1 MLRTIEAIIE
11 PDGSVHLLQTVA
23 LPGTRRAL
31 ITVLEESADEAAG
44 DLTAPLSEP
53 MLTQEWD
60 RPEEDAAWAH
70 LQPGA

>member
-11 PDGSVHLLQTVA
+11 PDGSVCLLQTVA

-44 DLTAPLSEP
+44 DLTARPSEP